1 MWTPADIKFLS
12 RDAFDELAVMLNMI
26 EEGAEWPEQTRTSR
40 AAFLSKDPNDLLNP
54 LAYRVLLMMP
64 YVYTLWG
71 RARNEHLRPW
81 VEEWGNWRNVRASRG

>member
-12 RDAFDELAVMLNMI
+12 RDAFDELATMVNMI
-26 EEGAEWPEQTRTSR
+26 EEGAEWPEQTKTSR

-64 YVYTLWG
+64 YIYRLWG
-71 RARNEHLRPW
+71 GRET
-81 VEEWGNWRNVRASRG
+81 ST